1 MVHTL
6 RLDNYTPIPRK
17 LVLGTNSSFGTES
30 IKIERGAGWDGLNLT
45 ATWHIPG
52 REEPLRVA
60 LLDGDAMDVPPEV
73 TKEAKDGVLVLAGL
87 ASGVQRASCNVEYL
101 ILEQAGV
108 YGGADA
114 EPTPELAAQV
124 LEAAL
129 QAKADAEAAA
139 EDAAAAKA
147 NADKAQSDAE
157 KAQQAAENAA
167 ADAAKA
173 GPYAEAALAAQ
184 EAAESARDKAIAAK
198 QAAENAAAAAAAS
211 KSAADTLAE
220 EAERAAQAAENSKA
234 AANNAANLAGE
245 NATAAQQA
253 AATAIAAAN
262 DAGHVASDAAAS
274 KAAAEAAAKAAQ
286 DAQTAAAEAKAEAVK
301 AQGAAQTAAKSAQDA
316 QAAAEKVRDEAKTA
330 QKGAEA
336 ARDAAAKSAEDA
348 DNTANS
354 IKDSMT
360 QIAANKE
367 AVSQLKEDLR
377 NENLFVKQRAV
388 RGVRLAANGTI
399 VDGKENF
406 TSDYIPIERLLNY
419 KKNSPLINFYH
430 RMCVYNTAKNYIKNI
445 DDTNELYNEN
455 GAYVRFCGLLTE
467 IDEAK
472 FIQCNAYDSISRLEI
487 KKNNESY
494 ASFKE
499 EVFNNTGYYKKSND
513 YKVTLN
519 SGWAASGVLL
529 DSEIY
534 NAVEISVKDG
544 EKIAFAGSF
553 GENAVCLEVL
563 YDGALKNRIKISGDF
578 NAPNLFYHKVSNGVT
593 KILLSVRN
601 QNNAGYK
608 FKFEYFKNSIFDSTK
623 RILSQAQFIE
633 RKFYSTAHQGYI
645 GYGSKENTLQ
655 AFIDACESGKF
666 NCIETDAR
674 LTKDNIFVLSHDASI
689 VDSGITYVIKEKTY
703 EELKKVFT
711 DICTLEECMKICKKY
726 GVYLLIDKL
735 IDATIEENSQYLFP
749 IIRKYRM
756 QDTVLFSSA
765 VSREGWTKK
774 ILEFN
779 PKAKIAFYYPN
790 EWFTAEQLAK
800 AKNYVDGKN
809 EIIITCSN
817 TAITEENLQLFYD
830 NCDGVKIGTSVQN
843 NLELYKSL
851 FYTMDYI
858 DSNEYGVIDCF
869 YN

>member
-1 MVHTL
+1 METNL
-6 RLDNYTPIPRK
+6 TEIIKKIRTA
-17 LVLGTNSSFGTES
+17 VLGREVRSS
-30 IKIERGAGWDGLNLT
+30 IADGL
-45 ATWHIPG
+45 
-52 REEPLRVA
+52 
-60 LLDGDAMDVPPEV
+60 
-73 TKEAKDGVLVLAGL
+73 
-87 ASGVQRASCNVEYL
+87 EYCGQ
-101 ILEQAGV
+101 ISEN
-108 YGGADA
+108 
-114 EPTPELAAQV
+114 
-124 LEAAL
+124 
-129 QAKADAEAAA
+129 AKADMDATAEAAKEAIDKTA
-139 EDAAAAKA
+139 EDAK
-147 NADKAQSDAE
+147 NAIES
-157 KAQQAAENAA
+157 NAA
-167 ADAAKA
+167 SVK
-173 GPYAEAALAAQ
+173 EQL
-184 EAAESARDKAIAAK
+184 S
-198 QAAENAAAAAAAS
+198 
-211 KSAADTLAE
+211 
-220 EAERAAQAAENSKA
+220 
-234 AANNAANLAGE
+234 
-245 NATAAQQA
+245 
-253 AATAIAAAN
+253 N
-262 DAGHVASDAAAS
+262 DID
-274 KAAAEAAAKAAQ
+274 AKAAETLKTIPESYTEL
-286 DAQTAAAEAKAEAVK
+286 DGSVK
-301 AQGAAQTAAKSAQDA
+301 
-316 QAAAEKVRDEAKTA
+316 
-330 QKGAEA
+330 
-336 ARDAAAKSAEDA
+336 
-348 DNTANS
+348 
-354 IKDSMT
+354 
-360 QIAANKE
+360 
-367 AVSQLKEDLR
+367 QLKEDLR
-377 NENLFVKQRAV
+377 NENLFVKQSAV
-388 RGVRLAANGTI
+388 IGARLVANGTT
-399 VDGKENF
+399 VDDEKYF
-406 TSDYIPIERLLNY
+406 TSDYIPVERALKY
-419 KKNSPLINFYH
+419 KKNSPLINVYH
-430 RMCVYNTAKNYIKNI
+430 RMCVYNTAKIYIKNI
-445 DDTNELYNEN
+445 DDTNELYNED

-472 FIQCNAYDSISRLEI
+472 FIQCNAYDSIGRLKIE
-487 KKNNESY
+487 KNNESY
-494 ASFKE
+494 TSFKD
-499 EVFNNTGYYKKSND
+499 EVFNNAGYYKKSDD

-519 SGWAASGVLL
+519 SGWSVTGKLL
-529 DSEIY
+529 DSDRY

-553 GENAVCLEVL
+553 GENAACLEVL
-563 YDGALKNRIKISGDF
+563 YDGALKNRIVISGDF

-601 QNNAGYK
+601 QKNTGYK
-608 FKFEYFKNSIFDSTK
+608 FEFEYFKNSIFESTK
-623 RILSQAQFIE
+623 RILSQAQFIG

-756 QDTVLFSSA
+756 QDAVLFSSA
-765 VSREGWTKK
+765 VSREQWTRK

-790 EWFTAEQLAK
+790 EWFTAEQLVK

-858 DSNEYGVIDCF
+858 DSNKYGVIDCF

>member
-1 MVHTL
+1 MAYNEIRTINNIQLEDIKAREEIEATKKNIASLQTKEDFDNTVGNWSSSHPNETITKVIDGIKIPDVSNFVTNSDFNTKQEEQDKIIDTKADKSDL
-6 RLDNYTPIPRK
+6 VNGLNFKGTTTYGALPTSDNSIGDFYYVTDGDGTNGEGNYTWNGISWNFSGK
-17 LVLGTNSSFGTES
+17 TTNISTDIIDNTLSVSG
-30 IKIERGAGWDGLNLT
+30 KAAGAK
-45 ATWHIPG
+45 AT
-52 REEPLRVA
+52 
-60 LLDGDAMDVPPEV
+60 GDAI
-73 TKEAKDGVLVLAGL
+73 
-87 ASGVQRASCNVEYL
+87 S
-101 ILEQAGV
+101 
-108 YGGADA
+108 
-114 EPTPELAAQV
+114 
-124 LEAAL
+124 
-129 QAKADAEAAA
+129 
-139 EDAAAAKA
+139 
-147 NADKAQSDAE
+147 
-157 KAQQAAENAA
+157 
-167 ADAAKA
+167 
-173 GPYAEAALAAQ
+173 
-184 EAAESARDKAIAAK
+184 
-198 QAAENAAAAAAAS
+198 
-211 KSAADTLAE
+211 
-220 EAERAAQAAENSKA
+220 
-234 AANNAANLAGE
+234 
-245 NATAAQQA
+245 
-253 AATAIAAAN
+253 
-262 DAGHVASDAAAS
+262 
-274 KAAAEAAAKAAQ
+274 
-286 DAQTAAAEAKAEAVK
+286 
-301 AQGAAQTAAKSAQDA
+301 
-316 QAAAEKVRDEAKTA
+316 
-330 QKGAEA
+330 
-336 ARDAAAKSAEDA
+336 
-348 DNTANS
+348 
-354 IKDSMT
+354 
-360 QIAANKE
+360 QI
-367 AVSQLKEDLR
+367 KEDIGDLG
-377 NENLFVKQRAV
+377 NKNLFVKQSAV
-388 RGVRLAANGTI
+388 IAVRLAANGTT
-399 VDGKENF
+399 VDAEKYF
-406 TSDYIPIERLLNY
+406 TSDYIPIERALKY
-419 KKNSPLINFYH
+419 KKNSPLINVYH
-430 RMCVYNTAKNYIKNI
+430 RMCVYNTAKKYIKNI
-445 DDTNELYNEN
+445 DDTNELYNED

-472 FIQCNAYDSISRLEI
+472 FIQCNAYDSISRLKI

-519 SGWAASGVLL
+519 SGWSATGVLL

-553 GENAVCLEVL
+553 GENAMCLEVL
-563 YDGALKNRIKISGDF
+563 YDGALKNRIVISGDF

-601 QNNAGYK
+601 QKNTGYK
-608 FKFEYFKNSIFDSTK
+608 FEFEYFKNSIFESTK
-623 RILSQAQFIE
+623 RILSQAQFIGQ
-633 RKFYSTAHQGYI
+633 KFYSTAHQGYI
-645 GYGSKENTLQ
+645 GYGSKENTRQ

-674 LTKDNIFVLSHDASI
+674 LTKDNIFVLSHNASI
-689 VDSGITYVIKEKTY
+689 VNNGITYVIKEKTY

-756 QDTVLFSSA
+756 QDAVLFSSA
-765 VSREGWTKK
+765 VSREQWTRK

-790 EWFTAEQLAK
+790 EWFTAEQLVK

-858 DSNEYGVIDCF
+858 DSNKYGVIDCF

>member
-1 MVHTL
+1 MLETL
-6 RLDNYTPIPRK
+6 IHEISLAGYKVTSAGGMLD
-17 LVLGTNSSFGTES
+17 LGTWGSYG
-30 IKIERGAGWDGLNLT
+30 IEKLHLTLDAAWQDLTITAFFNVKGEVVAKKVVGKDGY
-45 ATWHIPG
+45 A
-52 REEPLRVA
+52 
-60 LLDGDAMDVPPEV
+60 DVPWEA
-73 TKEAKDGVLVLAGL
+73 TKENTFAGRIVFEGSINSQRRISANLNYKVTNHSEITDSDPVPTDDRWNQFVTENKEYRDGAF
-87 ASGVQRASCNVEYL
+87 
-101 ILEQAGV
+101 
-108 YGGADA
+108 
-114 EPTPELAAQV
+114 
-124 LEAAL
+124 EAAER
-129 QAKADAEAAA
+129 ANARAEDAEAAS
-139 EDAAAAKA
+139 DDTQAAARAAKA
-147 NADKAQSDAE
+147 SENAAKAS
-157 KAQQAAENAA
+157 ENAA
-167 ADAAKA
+167 ASSEDNARISA
-173 GPYAEAALAAQ
+173 G
-184 EAAESARDKAIAAK
+184 
-198 QAAENAAAAAAAS
+198 AAAAS
-211 KSAADTLAE
+211 KD
-220 EAERAAQAAENSKA
+220 N
-234 AANNAANLAGE
+234 
-245 NATAAQQA
+245 
-253 AATAIAAAN
+253 
-262 DAGHVASDAAAS
+262 AAAS
-274 KAAAEAAAKAAQ
+274 ADKAKASK
-286 DAQTAAAEAKAEAVK
+286 TAAAE
-301 AQGAAQTAAKSAQDA
+301 S
-316 QAAAEKVRDEAKTA
+316 EK
-330 QKGAEA
+330 
-336 ARDAAAKSAEDA
+336 AAAKSAADA
-348 DNTANS
+348 DSTANS

-377 NENLFVKQRAV
+377 NENLFVKQSAV
-388 RGVRLAANGTI
+388 IGVRLAANGTI
-399 VDGKENF
+399 VDGKTYF

-419 KKNSPLINFYH
+419 KKNSPLINYHH

-445 DDTNELYNEN
+445 DDTNELYNKN

>member
-6 RLDNYTPIPRK
+6 RLDNYYPTPRK

-114 EPTPELAAQV
+114 EPTLELAAQV
-124 LEAAL
+124 LEATM
-129 QAKADAEAAA
+129 Q
-139 EDAAAAKA
+139 AKA
-147 NADKAQSDAE
+147 NAN

-173 GPYAEAALAAQ
+173 GPYAKAALAAK
-184 EAAESARDKAIAAK
+184 EAAEAASDDAQAAARAAK
-198 QAAENAAAAAAAS
+198 ASENAAKASENAAAASEDNARISAGAAAVSEGNAAAS
-211 KSAADTLAE
+211 AD
-220 EAERAAQAAENSKA
+220 K
-234 AANNAANLAGE
+234 
-245 NATAAQQA
+245 
-253 AATAIAAAN
+253 
-262 DAGHVASDAAAS
+262 
-274 KAAAEAAAKAAQ
+274 AKASE
-286 DAQTAAAEAKAEAVK
+286 TAAAE
-301 AQGAAQTAAKSAQDA
+301 S
-316 QAAAEKVRDEAKTA
+316 EK
-330 QKGAEA
+330 
-336 ARDAAAKSAEDA
+336 AAAKSAEDA

-377 NENLFVKQRAV
+377 NENLFVKQSAV
-388 RGVRLAANGTI
+388 IGVRLAANGTI
-399 VDGKENF
+399 VDGKKYF

-419 KKNSPLINFYH
+419 KKNSPLINYHH

-455 GAYVRFCGLLTE
+455 GAYVRFCGFLTE

>member
-1 MVHTL
+1 MLETL
-6 RLDNYTPIPRK
+6 IHEISLAGYKVTSAGGMLD
-17 LVLGTNSSFGTES
+17 LGTWGSYG
-30 IKIERGAGWDGLNLT
+30 IEKLHLTLDAAWQDLTITAFFNVKGEVVAKKVVGKDGY
-45 ATWHIPG
+45 A
-52 REEPLRVA
+52 
-60 LLDGDAMDVPPEV
+60 DVPWEA
-73 TKEAKDGVLVLAGL
+73 TKENTFAGRIVFEGSINGQRRISANLNYKVTNHSEITDSDPVPTDDRWNQFVTENKEYRDGAF
-87 ASGVQRASCNVEYL
+87 
-101 ILEQAGV
+101 
-108 YGGADA
+108 
-114 EPTPELAAQV
+114 
-124 LEAAL
+124 EAAER
-129 QAKADAEAAA
+129 ANARAEDAEAASDNA
-139 EDAAAAKA
+139 QAAARAAKA
-147 NADKAQSDAE
+147 SENAAKASENAA
-157 KAQQAAENAA
+157 KASENAAKASENAAKASENAAKASENAAKASENAA
-167 ADAAKA
+167 ASSEDNARISA
-173 GPYAEAALAAQ
+173 G
-184 EAAESARDKAIAAK
+184 
-198 QAAENAAAAAAAS
+198 AAAAS
-211 KSAADTLAE
+211 KG
-220 EAERAAQAAENSKA
+220 N
-234 AANNAANLAGE
+234 
-245 NATAAQQA
+245 
-253 AATAIAAAN
+253 
-262 DAGHVASDAAAS
+262 AAAS
-274 KAAAEAAAKAAQ
+274 ADKAKASE
-286 DAQTAAAEAKAEAVK
+286 TAAAE
-301 AQGAAQTAAKSAQDA
+301 S
-316 QAAAEKVRDEAKTA
+316 EK
-330 QKGAEA
+330 
-336 ARDAAAKSAEDA
+336 AAAKSAADA
-348 DNTANS
+348 DSTANS

-377 NENLFVKQRAV
+377 NENLFVKRRAV

-399 VDGKENF
+399 VDGEKNF

-419 KKNSPLINFYH
+419 KKNSPLINYYH

-735 IDATIEENSQYLFP
+735 IYATIEENSQYLFP

>member
-1 MVHTL
+1 MAENTIIHEIS
-6 RLDNYTPIPRK
+6 LDGYKAASTGGM
-17 LVLGTNSSFGTES
+17 LDLGTWGSYG
-30 IKIERGAGWDGLNLT
+30 IEKLHLTLGKAWEGLVITAHFNVKGEAVATALADVDNMIQVPWEATKENTFAGRIVFAGNMNGQRRLT
-45 ATWHIPG
+45 ANLNFKVTNHADYETSDP
-52 REEPLRVA
+52 
-60 LLDGDAMDVPPEV
+60 VPTDDKWNQFITE
-73 TKEAKDGVLVLAGL
+73 TKGY
-87 ASGVQRASCNVEYL
+87 R
-101 ILEQAGV
+101 
-108 YGGADA
+108 
-114 EPTPELAAQV
+114 
-124 LEAAL
+124 
-129 QAKADAEAAA
+129 
-139 EDAAAAKA
+139 EDALAAAKRA
-147 NADKAQSDAE
+147 LQSE
-157 KAQQAAENAA
+157 QAIENAKQEVVDLGNKKQQEIRDLSDGEKQA
-167 ADAAKA
+167 ISELTDTKLKA
-173 GPYAEAALAAQ
+173 LQ
-184 EAAESARDKAIAAK
+184 DESATQKAAITK
-198 QAAENAAAAAAAS
+198 
-211 KSAADTLAE
+211 KGADTLATIPE
-220 EAERAAQAAENSKA
+220 EYTQL
-234 AANNAANLAGE
+234 NNDVG
-245 NATAAQQA
+245 
-253 AATAIAAAN
+253 
-262 DAGHVASDAAAS
+262 
-274 KAAAEAAAKAAQ
+274 
-286 DAQTAAAEAKAEAVK
+286 
-301 AQGAAQTAAKSAQDA
+301 
-316 QAAAEKVRDEAKTA
+316 
-330 QKGAEA
+330 
-336 ARDAAAKSAEDA
+336 
-348 DNTANS
+348 
-354 IKDSMT
+354 
-360 QIAANKE
+360 
-367 AVSQLKEDLR
+367 QLKEDLR
-377 NENLFVKQRAV
+377 NENLFVKQSAV
-388 RGVRLAANGTI
+388 IGVRLAANGTI
-399 VDGKENF
+399 VDGEKYF

-419 KKNSPLINFYH
+419 KKNSPLSNVYH
-430 RMCVYNTAKNYIKNI
+430 RMCVYNTAKKYIKNI

-513 YKVTLN
+513 YRVTLN

-735 IDATIEENSQYLFP
+735 IYATIEENSQYLFP

-765 VSREGWTKK
+765 VSREGWTRK

-869 YN
+869 CN

>member
-1 MVHTL
+1 MLETL
-6 RLDNYTPIPRK
+6 IHEISLAGYKVTSAGGMLD
-17 LVLGTNSSFGTES
+17 LGTWGSYG
-30 IKIERGAGWDGLNLT
+30 IEKLHLTLDAAWQDLTITAFFNVKGEVVAKKVVGKDGY
-45 ATWHIPG
+45 A
-52 REEPLRVA
+52 
-60 LLDGDAMDVPPEV
+60 DVPWEA
-73 TKEAKDGVLVLAGL
+73 TKENTFAGRIVFEGSINGQRRISANLNYKVTNHSEITDSDPVPTDDRWNQFVTENKEYRDGAF
-87 ASGVQRASCNVEYL
+87 
-101 ILEQAGV
+101 
-108 YGGADA
+108 
-114 EPTPELAAQV
+114 
-124 LEAAL
+124 EAAER
-129 QAKADAEAAA
+129 ANARAEDAEAASD
-139 EDAAAAKA
+139 DAQAAARAAKA
-147 NADKAQSDAE
+147 SETA
-157 KAQQAAENAA
+157 AAESASNAA

-173 GPYAEAALAAQ
+173 ASAAKKAAD
-184 EAAESARDKAIAAK
+184 ESVAANIAAIEKMQADVASK
-198 QAAENAAAAAAAS
+198 QTAAAASEKAAAASAAAAAGS
-211 KSAADTLAE
+211 
-220 EAERAAQAAENSKA
+220 AAQAE
-234 AANNAANLAGE
+234 
-245 NATAAQQA
+245 
-253 AATAIAAAN
+253 
-262 DAGHVASDAAAS
+262 
-274 KAAAEAAAKAAQ
+274 
-286 DAQTAAAEAKAEAVK
+286 
-301 AQGAAQTAAKSAQDA
+301 
-316 QAAAEKVRDEAKTA
+316 A
-330 QKGAEA
+330 QKT
-336 ARDAAAKSAEDA
+336 AAAKSAADA
-348 DNTANS
+348 DSTANS

-377 NENLFVKQRAV
+377 NENLFVKQSAV
-388 RGVRLAANGTI
+388 IGVRLAANGTI
-399 VDGKENF
+399 VDGKKYF

-419 KKNSPLINFYH
+419 KKNSPLINYHH

-445 DDTNELYNEN
+445 DDTNELYNKN
-455 GAYVRFCGLLTE
+455 GAYVRFCGFLTE

>member
-1 MVHTL
+1 MSETL
-6 RLDNYTPIPRK
+6 IHEISLAGYKATSAGGMLD
-17 LVLGTNSSFGTES
+17 LGTWGSYG
-30 IKIERGAGWDGLNLT
+30 IEKLHLTLDAAWQDLTITAFFNVKGEVVAKKVVGKDGY
-45 ATWHIPG
+45 A
-52 REEPLRVA
+52 
-60 LLDGDAMDVPPEV
+60 DVPWEA
-73 TKEAKDGVLVLAGL
+73 TKENTFAGRIVFEGSINGQRRISANLNYKVTNHSEITDSDPVPTDDRWNQFVTENKEYRDGAF
-87 ASGVQRASCNVEYL
+87 
-101 ILEQAGV
+101 
-108 YGGADA
+108 
-114 EPTPELAAQV
+114 
-124 LEAAL
+124 EAAER
-129 QAKADAEAAA
+129 ANARAEDAEAASD
-139 EDAAAAKA
+139 DAQAAARAAKA
-147 NADKAQSDAE
+147 SENAAKAS
-157 KAQQAAENAA
+157 ENAA
-167 ADAAKA
+167 ASSEDNARISA
-173 GPYAEAALAAQ
+173 G
-184 EAAESARDKAIAAK
+184 
-198 QAAENAAAAAAAS
+198 AAAAS
-211 KSAADTLAE
+211 KG
-220 EAERAAQAAENSKA
+220 N
-234 AANNAANLAGE
+234 
-245 NATAAQQA
+245 
-253 AATAIAAAN
+253 
-262 DAGHVASDAAAS
+262 AAAS
-274 KAAAEAAAKAAQ
+274 ADKAKASE
-286 DAQTAAAEAKAEAVK
+286 TAAAE
-301 AQGAAQTAAKSAQDA
+301 S
-316 QAAAEKVRDEAKTA
+316 EK
-330 QKGAEA
+330 
-336 ARDAAAKSAEDA
+336 AAAKSAADA
-348 DNTANS
+348 DSTANS

-377 NENLFVKQRAV
+377 NENLFVKQSAV
-388 RGVRLAANGTI
+388 IGVRLAANGTI
-399 VDGKENF
+399 VDGEKYF

-419 KKNSPLINFYH
+419 KKNSPLSNVYH

>member
-1 MVHTL
+1 MAYNEIRTINNIQL
-6 RLDNYTPIPRK
+6 EDIKAREEIEATKKNITSLQTKEDFDNTVGNWSSSHPNETITKVIDGIKIPDVSNFVTNSDFNTK
-17 LVLGTNSSFGTES
+17 QEEQDKIIDTKADKSDLVNGLHFKGTATYSALPASDNNVGDFYYVTDGDGTNGEGNYAWNGTS
-30 IKIERGAGWDGLNLT
+30 WNF
-45 ATWHIPG
+45 
-52 REEPLRVA
+52 
-60 LLDGDAMDVPPEV
+60 
-73 TKEAKDGVLVLAGL
+73 
-87 ASGVQRASCNVEYL
+87 SGKTTNISTDIIDN
-101 ILEQAGV
+101 
-108 YGGADA
+108 
-114 EPTPELAAQV
+114 
-124 LEAAL
+124 
-129 QAKADAEAAA
+129 
-139 EDAAAAKA
+139 
-147 NADKAQSDAE
+147 
-157 KAQQAAENAA
+157 
-167 ADAAKA
+167 
-173 GPYAEAALAAQ
+173 
-184 EAAESARDKAIAAK
+184 
-198 QAAENAAAAAAAS
+198 
-211 KSAADTLAE
+211 TL
-220 EAERAAQAAENSKA
+220 SVSGKA
-234 AANNAANLAGE
+234 AG
-245 NATAAQQA
+245 
-253 AATAIAAAN
+253 
-262 DAGHVASDAAAS
+262 
-274 KAAAEAAAKAAQ
+274 AKAAG
-286 DAQTAAAEAKAEAVK
+286 DA
-301 AQGAAQTAAKSAQDA
+301 
-316 QAAAEKVRDEAKTA
+316 
-330 QKGAEA
+330 
-336 ARDAAAKSAEDA
+336 
-348 DNTANS
+348 
-354 IKDSMT
+354 I
-360 QIAANKE
+360 
-367 AVSQLKEDLR
+367 SQLKEDLR
-377 NENLFVKQRAV
+377 NENLFVKQSAV
-388 RGVRLAANGTI
+388 MGARLAANGTT
-399 VDGKENF
+399 VDDEKYF
-406 TSDYIPIERLLNY
+406 TSDYIPIERALKY
-419 KKNSPLINFYH
+419 KKNSPLINVYH
-430 RMCVYNTAKNYIKNI
+430 RMCVYNTAKKYIKNI
-445 DDTNELYNEN
+445 DDTNELYNED

-472 FIQCNAYDSISRLEI
+472 FIQCNAYDSISRLKI

-519 SGWAASGVLL
+519 SGWSATGVLL

-553 GENAVCLEVL
+553 GKNAVCLEVL
-563 YDGALKNRIKISGDF
+563 YDGALKNRIVISGDF

-601 QNNAGYK
+601 QKNTGYK
-608 FKFEYFKNSIFDSTK
+608 FEFEYFKNSIFESTK
-623 RILSQAQFIE
+623 RILSQAQFIGQ
-633 RKFYSTAHQGYI
+633 KFYSTAHQGYI
-645 GYGSKENTLQ
+645 GYGSKENTRQ

-674 LTKDNIFVLSHDASI
+674 LTKDNIFVLSHNASI
-689 VDSGITYVIKEKTY
+689 VDNGITYVIKEKTY

-756 QDTVLFSSA
+756 QDAVLFSSA
-765 VSREGWTKK
+765 VSREQWTRK

-790 EWFTAEQLAK
+790 EWFTAEQLVK

-858 DSNEYGVIDCF
+858 DSNKYGVIDCF